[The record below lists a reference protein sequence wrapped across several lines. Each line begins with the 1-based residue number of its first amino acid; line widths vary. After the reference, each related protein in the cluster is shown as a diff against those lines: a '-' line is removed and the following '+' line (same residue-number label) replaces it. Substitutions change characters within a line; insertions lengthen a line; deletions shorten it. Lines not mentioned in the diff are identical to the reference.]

1 MTTREQNLCHNKQE
15 NVLIIGVDSQI
26 GSALKNHLT
35 LKKITVFGTTR
46 KKERANLNTYYF
58 DLEKPNFEIFTNKF
72 TSVVVCAAT
81 TNIAECEKEP
91 QKHKAI
97 NVTNTIKTIEKITKC
112 LHKTH
117 LFNTK
122 KTDIV

>member
-1 MTTREQNLCHNKQE
+1 MNTREREREQNVCYNKQE

-35 LKKITVFGTTR
+35 IKKITVFGTTR

-81 TNIAECEKEP
+81 TNIAEC
-91 QKHKAI
+91 
-97 NVTNTIKTIEKITKC
+97 
-112 LHKTH
+112 
-117 LFNTK
+117 
-122 KTDIV
+122 